1 MICRPGYNSWRCTKA
16 AKVSF
21 IIDAAEYFEAFVY
34 AVHQARQTIYI
45 AGWDFDS
52 RLKLNRR
59 GRIPHHVPPL
69 GRLINQAAK
78 HHKSLQV
85 YILTWDFP
93 ILFMRE
99 RQFLP
104 AINVGWRM
112 HRRVHFHLDDEHP
125 FGGSQH
131 QKFVVIDDEIA
142 FCGGLDLTHN
152 RWDTPAHRPEDARRY
167 SGKGPHRPFHDV
179 QVGVSGQTARTLGV
193 MFRKRWRCATG
204 ITLAAPAIGPGAAP
218 WPENLPVHIT
228 DGQVAVARTLP
239 SFKTQPAVNEV
250 ERIYLDAIRSATKW
264 IYIENQYLTAASIC
278 RALGRRLEEEHGP
291 EIVIV
296 MPGKADGWLEQS
308 TMDAIRRH
316 NLLQLAQQD
325 HGHRLAV
332 YYPVVGR
339 EAVPV
344 YVHAKLL
351 VADDR
356 LAIVGS
362 ANLSNRS
369 MGLDSECCLAVE
381 GAAGSPAAVAI
392 DQFRQRLLCEHL
404 SVDAAE
410 LTAACAQAGSLIRA
424 IEILNQPHR
433 GLRRLD
439 LGAEPFLDGT
449 AWGVDHSYLDPEK
462 PFMLDLMIDH
472 FNKDDRSGSAL
483 SELVKVSIL
492 LAGLFA
498 VAGVWHWAH
507 LGDWITVRQLV
518 QWAHLLDNPSVMVP
532 VVVGCYIVAGF
543 LLIPITVLI
552 GATALVLPPLPS
564 FFCAL
569 GGSLISAVISYWVG
583 RGLGQGAVQRL
594 AGKRLGRLN
603 RYLSRQGVLAM
614 MIVRNLPLAPFTV
627 INFFAGTTRIKFSHY
642 VLGTVLGMAPGILA
656 ITFFTNGLMQFL
668 KNPRW
673 VSFFSVT
680 AMAAL
685 IGIVFWRVRK
695 RLKTREI
702 S

>member
-16 AKVSF
+16 GKVSF
-21 IIDAAEYFEAFVY
+21 IIDAAEYFEAIVY
-34 AVHQARQTIYI
+34 AVRQARQTIYI

-52 RLKLNRR
+52 RLNLNRR

-78 HHKSLQV
+78 RNKSLQI

-93 ILFMRE
+93 FLFMRE
-99 RQFLP
+99 RQLLP
-104 AINVGWRM
+104 VINVGWRM

-131 QKFVVIDDEIA
+131 QKFVVIDDHIA
-142 FCGGLDLTHN
+142 FCGGLDLTNN
-152 RWDTPAHRPEDARRY
+152 RWDTPEHRPEDARRN
-167 SGKGPHRPFHDV
+167 SGKAPYRPFHDV
-179 QVGVSGQTARTLGV
+179 QVAVSGQTARLLGV

-204 ITLAAPAIGPGAAP
+204 MTLTAPAPEPGAQ
-218 WPENLPVHIT
+218 WPDNLAVHIT

-239 SFKTQPAVNEV
+239 SFKTQPAVQEV
-250 ERIYLDAIRSATKW
+250 ERIYLDAIRSAAKW
-264 IYIENQYLTAASIC
+264 IYIENQYLTAESIC
-278 RALGRRLEEEHGP
+278 KALGRRLEEEQGP

-296 MPGKADGWLEQS
+296 MPAKADGWLEQS
-308 TMDAIRRH
+308 TMDAIRRR
-316 NLLQLAQQD
+316 NLQKLAQQD
-325 HGHRLAV
+325 HGNRLAV
-332 YYPVVGR
+332 YYPVVGGK
-339 EAVPV
+339 AVPV
-344 YVHAKLL
+344 YVHAKIM

-410 LTAACAQAGSLIRA
+410 LMAACAKEGSLIRA
-424 IEILNQPHR
+424 IETLNQPHR

-439 LGAEPFLDGT
+439 ISAEPILDGT

-462 PFMLDLMIDH
+462 PFMFDLMIDH
-472 FNKDDRSGSAL
+472 FNRDDSSGSAMA
-483 SELVKVSIL
+483 EMVKAAIL

-498 VAGVWHWAH
+498 VAAAWHWAH

-518 QWAHLLDNPSVMVP
+518 QWADMLDNLSIMIP
-532 VVVGCYIVAGF
+532 VVVGSYIVAGF
-543 LLIPITVLI
+543 LFVPITVLI
-552 GATALVLPPLPS
+552 GATALVLPPWPS

-569 GGSLISAVISYWVG
+569 GGSLTSAVISYWVG
-583 RGLGQGAVQRL
+583 RGLGQAAVQRL

-614 MIVRNLPLAPFTV
+614 IMVRNLPLAPFTV
-627 INFFAGTTRIKFSHY
+627 INFFAGTTHIKFSHY

-656 ITFFTNGLMQFL
+656 ITFFTNGLMQFFR
-668 KNPRW
+668 NPRW
-673 VSFFSVT
+673 VSFLLVT
-680 AMAAL
+680 AMAGL
-685 IGIVFWRVRK
+685 IGIVFWRMRK
-695 RLKTREI
+695 RLKTRQI